1 MIHKAYKT
9 EINPTLEQKYIINQ
23 TIGVCRYLQ
32 NLYIEKRNQYYKDH
46 QKKLTVNNFDQWYR
60 KEYLL
65 ENPDKAW
72 IKEVSSKS
80 RKRALEDVNQAY
92 DNFYAGRARLPK
104 FKRKHDQEGSMY
116 FVRNDKNHRI
126 ECLRHRIKIPTLGF
140 VRLKEKGY
148 LPTDAPIISGRITK
162 RAGRYYVS
170 VIVET
175 DIDRQYFSDKD
186 NYSDGQGIDVGIKD
200 LAICSNGAIY
210 PNINQTSK
218 VKRIEKQLRKQQ
230 RKLSKKLHNRKEDAT
245 NKNIAK
251 QTIKVQKLHQRLTNI
266 RTNYE
271 NQVINQILK
280 EKPKYITLETLNIAG
295 MLRNKHLSKSIQQQR
310 LFSFTN
316 KLTDKAVQSGIEVR
330 KVSTFY
336 PSSKLCASCGFKK
349 SDLKLSD
356 RIYHC
361 DLCGYTN
368 DRDMNA
374 AINLK
379 QAEEYLVVE

>member
-9 EINPTLEQKYIINQ
+9 EINPTPEQKYIINQ

-65 ENPDKAW
+65 ENPDKTW

-80 RKRALEDVNQAY
+80 RKRALEDINQAY
-92 DNFYAGRARLPK
+92 DNFYAGRANLPR

-162 RAGRYYVS
+162 KADRYYVS

-175 DIDRQYFSDKD
+175 NIDDQVFSDMVG
-186 NYSDGQGIDVGIKD
+186 YSDGQGIDVGIKD
-200 LAICSNGAIY
+200 LAICSNGTVY
-210 PNINQTSK
+210 PNINKSTK
-218 VKRIEKQLRKQQ
+218 IKRIEKQLRKQQ
-230 RKLSKKLHNRKEDAT
+230 RKLSKKLYNRKEDTA

-251 QTIKVQKLHQRLTNI
+251 QTIKVQKLYQKLANI

-271 NQVINQILK
+271 NQVITQILK
-280 EKPKYITLETLNIAG
+280 EKPKYITLETLNVSG
-295 MLRNKHLSKSIQQQR
+295 MLRNKYLSKSIQQQR
-310 LFSFTN
+310 LYSFTN
-316 KLTDKAVQSGIEVR
+316 KLTTKACQLGIEVR

-356 RIYHC
+356 RVYHC

-368 DRDMNA
+368 DRDINA
-374 AINLK
+374 ALNLK
-379 QAEEYLVVE
+379 QAKEYMVVE